1 MPRCGL
7 DKWNG
12 SHRLRILSWGLA
24 LAAAPVPTPQSP
36 RARKRLPKVPA
47 ILDFGLPI
55 LDYRT
60 ENSKIGSRFSHALFF
75 LPNPNRKSKIQTSFD
90 HSVRQRHHVR
100 RNRQANLLGSLEI
113 DYELKLRRLL
123 HRQIGGFGAFENLID
138 VCGVAPVQIGLAHS
152 VTHNA
157 PGFHNF

>member
-1 MPRCGL
+1 MRRESADREP
-7 DKWNG
+7 
-12 SHRLRILSWGLA
+12 
-24 LAAAPVPTPQSP
+24 P
-36 RARKRLPKVPA
+36 ARKPILA
-47 ILDFGLPI
+47 IFFGCCACANPTITTSTKAITESPSHLDFGLPI

-75 LPNPNRKSKIQTSFD
+75 LPNPNRKSKIQISFD

-138 VCGVAPVQIGLAHS
+138 VCGGAPVQIGLA
-152 VTHNA
+152 
-157 PGFHNF
+157 